1 MDFRKT
7 AQILREKKCL
17 NNGRNFIYG
26 YNRAK
31 IHSPSETPAHFIAKS
46 ALIYMIFKKGINTV
60 SEAEMSCG
68 RAIDVLQVCKNG
80 DLVGYELESNGNNDK
95 MGINN
100 VDIVDIDLRKM
111 PTEAQHGIQELIKW
125 LNQFIIG

>member
-7 AQILREKKCL
+7 AQILREKNCL

-31 IHSPSETPAHFIAKS
+31 IHSPSETPAHFISKS

-60 SEAEMSCG
+60 SEAEMSNG

-80 DLVGYELESNGNNDK
+80 DLVGYELESNGHDTKIGVN
-95 MGINN
+95 G

-111 PTEAQHGIQELIKW
+111 PQKAQEGIKELLKW
-125 LNQFIIG
+125 LDQFIIG

>member
-17 NNGRNFIYG
+17 NNQRNFIYG

-31 IHSPSETPAHFIAKS
+31 IHSPNETPAHFIAKS

-80 DLVGYELESNGNNDK
+80 DLVGYELESNGKNDK
-95 MGINN
+95 IGVDG
-100 VDIVDIDLRKM
+100 VDIVDIDLMKM
-111 PTEAQHGIQELIKW
+111 PDSAKNGIKDLINW